1 MATLITF
8 LISAIGHEIVMACI
22 TKKIRGYG
30 FMAQM
35 SQLPIVMLQRTKWVR
50 GKHTLNNVC
59 FWGSMILG
67 LSVVSYMPV
76 CRFCSD
82 KLIVAVANACRF
94 VPCMFSYKQPAR
106 SFSL

>member
-35 SQLPIVMLQRTKWVR
+35 SQLPIILIQRTRWVK
-50 GKHTLNNVC
+50 GKKVMNNVM
-59 FWGSMILG
+59 FWCSMILG
-67 LSVVSYMPV
+67 LSMVSKSSESCV
-76 CRFCSD
+76 
-82 KLIVAVANACRF
+82 
-94 VPCMFSYKQPAR
+94 
-106 SFSL
+106 